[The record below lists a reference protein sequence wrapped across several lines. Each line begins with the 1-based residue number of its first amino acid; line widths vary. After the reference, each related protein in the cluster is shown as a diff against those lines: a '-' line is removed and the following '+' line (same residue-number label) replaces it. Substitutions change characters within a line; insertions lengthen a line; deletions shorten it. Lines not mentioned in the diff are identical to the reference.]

1 MNDTLHN
8 QGREM
13 GCLVSRRKFLF
24 AGGAAL
30 ATMTVMVHVPGLS
43 GARAATVVRY
53 PARKIG
59 RLDRLETDKP
69 QFFNYPDGG
78 AHSHSVLIKLGTKAG
93 GGVGAGAD
101 VVAFNAVC
109 THQGGPLSG
118 SYKAET
124 KSLGAC
130 PFHLSTFDLTRYG
143 ILISGLA
150 YQSLPQVLLEVRGND
165 IYAVGMIGLIFGRY
179 DNLKS

>member
-1 MNDTLHN
+1 MNDKLQN
-8 QGREM
+8 QGGEM

-30 ATMTVMVHVPGLS
+30 TTMTVMVHVPGLS
-43 GARAATVVRY
+43 GARAATIVRY
-53 PARKIG
+53 PRKKIG
-59 RLDRLETDKP
+59 RLDRLKRDQP
-69 QFFNYPDGG
+69 QFFNYPDNG
-78 AHSHSVLIKLGTKAG
+78 AHSHSVLVKLGTKAG

-109 THQGGPLSG
+109 SHQGGPLSG
-118 SYKAET
+118 AYKAKT
-124 KSLGAC
+124 KTLGAC

-143 ILISGLA
+143 IIVSGQA
-150 YQSLPQVLLEVRGND
+150 YQSLPQVLLEVRGNT

-179 DNLKS
+179 DNLKA